1 MAASARNIE
10 LTTTI
15 DASLWMDADP
25 ARLQQIISNL
35 LTNALKFTASHG
47 TVEVRADRIGTSGRI
62 VVRDNGIGM
71 APELVPVVFE
81 RFRQGDGSTPQSS
94 HKGLGLGLAIVKHL
108 VDLHGGEID
117 AASAGIGKGSTF
129 TVTLPLARDTA
140 SVGQVNAAPASG
152 AVLAGVR
159 VLVVD
164 ADADARLTLTTMLE
178 QFGAVTTGVTSANEA
193 VSTLGREPADVLLS
207 DLVATDQEA
216 SDMIRTIRANYS
228 DTVLPAA
235 ALSDYAGGDHRLRAI
250 EAGFQEHLVKPVEP
264 ALLAATLARLVRR
277 G

>member
-1 MAASARNIE
+1 
-10 LTTTI
+10 
-15 DASLWMDADP
+15 
-25 ARLQQIISNL
+25 
-35 LTNALKFTASHG
+35 
-47 TVEVRADRIGTSGRI
+47 
-62 VVRDNGIGM
+62 
-71 APELVPVVFE
+71 
-81 RFRQGDGSTPQSS
+81 
-94 HKGLGLGLAIVKHL
+94 
-108 VDLHGGEID
+108 
-117 AASAGIGKGSTF
+117 
-129 TVTLPLARDTA
+129 
-140 SVGQVNAAPASG
+140 
-152 AVLAGVR
+152 
-159 VLVVD
+159 
-164 ADADARLTLTTMLE
+164 MLE